1 MSISPLSN
9 HQPGN
14 FMKVLILL
22 TLFIPITTVVA
33 QEDQPDTAV
42 YIVQEGDTLWD
53 IAYRFGV
60 AVEDLQMANNLQE
73 TDLLSSGARLVI
85 PDLYGF
91 SGAVDTV
98 PVPYGETLGSLSRRY
113 QIPLDML
120 TQLNRLVTPAELFS
134 GTTMII
140 PEDRVGIPSKE
151 RAFFIPGLS
160 MLELAVLKNTHPWGL
175 ASINYLPKTWAGLPG
190 DILLTP
196 TEGQTGPGALP
207 EVIQSIS
214 LAPSPITQ
222 GATVS
227 VRVSAQPGQVL
238 SGSLAGQDLV
248 FFPIEGG
255 YVALQGIH
263 AMTEPG
269 IYPLTLEGKLPDD
282 APYFGSRF
290 QYTQSVYVNDG
301 GYPYDPPLTVSP
313 ETIDPAVTEPED
325 AQWAALGK
333 LATPEKMW
341 EGMFQSPVPAEF
353 TDCWTSRFGNRRSY
367 NGSPYNRFHS
377 GLDFCGGVG
386 TKLYAPAPGKVVF
399 AAPLT
404 VRGIA
409 TVIDHGW
416 GVYTAYNHQSETF
429 VQPGDIVQPGQLIGR
444 GGATGRVTG
453 PHLHWEVWV
462 GGVQVD
468 PVEWLENHYP

>member
-1 MSISPLSN
+1 MSISPPSN

-14 FMKVLILL
+14 FLKVLILL
-22 TLFIPITTVVA
+22 ALFIPITTVVA

-42 YIVQEGDTLWD
+42 YTVQEGDTLWD

-60 AVEDLQMANNLQE
+60 AVEDLQIANNLGD
-73 TDLLSSGARLVI
+73 TDLLSPGTRLVI
-85 PDLYGF
+85 PDLNGF
-91 SGAVDTV
+91 SGAVDTI
-98 PVPYGETLGSLSRRY
+98 PVPFGETLGSLSRRY
-113 QIPLDML
+113 QVPLDTL
-120 TQLNRLVTPAELFS
+120 IQLNRLVTPVELFA
-134 GTTMII
+134 GTTMIL
-140 PEDRVGIPSKE
+140 PEDRVGTSLME
-151 RAFFIPGLS
+151 RAFMPPGLS
-160 MLELAVLKNTHPWGL
+160 ILELAVLKNTNPWGL
-175 ASINYLPKTWAGLPG
+175 ARINHSPRTWAGLPG
-190 DILLTP
+190 DVLLIP
-196 TEGQTGPGALP
+196 TGGQTGPGALP

-214 LAPSPITQ
+214 LVPAPITQ
-222 GATVS
+222 GSTVL
-227 VRVSAQPGQVL
+227 VKVSARPGL
-238 SGSLAGQDLV
+238 AFSGSLAGQDLV

-269 IYPLTLEGKLPDD
+269 FYPLTLEGKLPND
-282 APYFGSRF
+282 APYFGSFF
-290 QYTQSVYVNDG
+290 QFTQSIYVNDG
-301 GYPYDPPLTVSP
+301 GYPFDPPLTVPP
-313 ETIDPAVTEPED
+313 ETIDPAVTESED
-325 AQWAALGK
+325 AQWAALGE

-353 TDCWTSRFGNRRSY
+353 TGCWTSRFGNRRSY
-367 NGSPYNRFHS
+367 NGSPFNRFHS

-386 TKLYAPAPGKVVF
+386 TELYAPAPGKVVF
-399 AAPLT
+399 SAPLT

-416 GVYTAYNHQSETF
+416 GVYTAYDHQSETF
-429 VQPGDIVQPGQLIGR
+429 VKQGDIVKSGQLIGR